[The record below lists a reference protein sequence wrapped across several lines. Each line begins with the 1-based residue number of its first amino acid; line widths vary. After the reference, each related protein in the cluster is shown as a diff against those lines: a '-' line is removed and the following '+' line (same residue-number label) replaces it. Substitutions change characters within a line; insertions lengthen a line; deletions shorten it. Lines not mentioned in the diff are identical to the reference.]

1 MHVLFLIDS
10 TDFRRW
16 QTGAIAGVLAAAGA
30 SGAFSAVAGPPPTGL
45 LDLCLAFEALAFRR
59 PRSEPLARL
68 SPSALGLPAG
78 AAGADLVI
86 DLAAATETAVDR
98 LLITVG
104 GVGVAAGAA
113 DAIMA
118 GEEPFVDLIAVT
130 DGTHRLVGRWHIA
143 VEDRRQLGSSMAS
156 ATSRAIEMLA
166 LAAGRLAVGATLADL
181 TLPRVDT
188 EPPPHRPGRPARFAA
203 AVFARSLAARLERLV
218 RTPPHWAV
226 AWRTDETGDGGLP
239 AIAGRPWR
247 RLADDGGRFYADP
260 FVVRHGGHTVLL
272 VEEFPFATGKG
283 IISAVELNADG
294 PAGTPRPVIETG
306 CHLSYPFVFE
316 DDGTLYMIPETS
328 GSRRVE
334 LWRAI
339 DFPDRWERVAILI
352 DDIDLGDAT
361 LHRAD
366 GRCYLFGAVR
376 PHWGS
381 SWDGLAI
388 FTAERLAGPWT
399 PLFSG
404 PAKVD
409 VASARPAG
417 RMFSFGASVIR
428 PFQDSSGS
436 YGAGLGFARVDRLDA
451 NGYAE
456 TTLTALRP
464 APPLS
469 GLHTYNRGG
478 GFEVIDVITG
488 CEAAVVVPR
497 KING

>member
-10 TDFRRW
+10 TDLRRW
-16 QTGAIAGVLAAAGA
+16 QAEAIASVLTAAGA
-30 SGAFSAVAGPPPTGL
+30 SGAIATVAGPPPAGL

-59 PRSEPLARL
+59 PRGGPLDRL
-68 SPSALGLPAG
+68 SPLALDLSAGDAD
-78 AAGADLVI
+78 ADLVI
-86 DLAAATETAVDR
+86 DLAATTETTVDR

-118 GEEPFVDLIAVT
+118 GEEPFVDLVAVT
-130 DGTHRLVGRWHIA
+130 DGAHRLVGRWHVA
-143 VEDRRQLGSSMAS
+143 VEDRRQLGSGMAI
-156 ATSRAIEMLA
+156 AAGRAIEMLT
-166 LAAGRLAVGATLADL
+166 LAAGRLIADATLANL
-181 TLPRVDT
+181 TLPRVEA
-188 EPPPHRPGRPARFAA
+188 EPSPHRTGRPARFTATA
-203 AVFARSLAARLERLV
+203 FARALAARLERLV
-218 RTPPHWAV
+218 RTPPNWAV
-226 AWRTDETGDGGLP
+226 AWRADETGDGRLP
-239 AIAGRPWR
+239 TIAGRPWR

-260 FVVRHGGHTVLL
+260 FVVRHGGRTVLL

-283 IISAVELNADG
+283 IISAVEFGTDG
-294 PAGTPRPVIETG
+294 PVGAPRPVIETG
-306 CHLSYPFVFE
+306 CHMSYPFVFE
-316 DDGTLYMIPETS
+316 DGGVLYMIPETS
-328 GSRRVE
+328 GRRQVE
-334 LWRAI
+334 LWRAV

-366 GRCYLFGAVR
+366 GRHYLFGTVR

-417 RMFSFGASVIR
+417 RMFCFGAALVR
-428 PFQDSSGS
+428 PFQDSSGG
-436 YGAGLGFARVDRLDA
+436 YGAGLGFARVDQLDEG
-451 NGYAE
+451 GYTE
-456 TTLTALRP
+456 TTLAALKP

-469 GLHTYNRGG
+469 GLHTYNRGS
-478 GFEVIDVITG
+478 GFEVIDVIAG
-488 CEAAVVVPR
+488 GEATVVIP
-497 KING
+497 

>member
-10 TDFRRW
+10 TDLRRW
-16 QTGAIAGVLAAAGA
+16 QAEAIVGVLAATGA
-30 SGAFSAVAGPPPTGL
+30 SAAFAAVAGPPPAGL
-45 LDLCLAFEALAFRR
+45 LDLCLTFEALAFRR
-59 PRSEPLARL
+59 PRNEPLARI
-68 SPSALGLPAG
+68 SPSALGLPAS
-78 AAGADLVI
+78 AEGADLII
-86 DLAAATETAVDR
+86 DLATATETAFDR

-130 DGTHRLVGRWHIA
+130 NGAHRLVGRWHIA
-143 VEDRRQLGSSMAS
+143 VEDRRQLGSGMAI
-156 ATSRAIEMLA
+156 AAGRAIEMLS
-166 LAAGRLAVGATLADL
+166 LAAGRLAAGATLADL
-181 TLPRVDT
+181 TLPRVEV
-188 EPPPHRPGRPARFAA
+188 EPPPHRPGRPARFTAA
-203 AVFARSLAARLERLV
+203 AFARALTARLERLV
-218 RTPPHWAV
+218 RTPPNWAV
-226 AWRTDETGDGGLP
+226 AWRADETSNGGLP
-239 AIAGRPWR
+239 AISGRPWR

-260 FVVRHGGHTVLL
+260 FVVRYGGRTVLL

-294 PAGTPRPVIETG
+294 PVSAPRPVIETG

-316 DDGTLYMIPETS
+316 DDGVLYMIPETS
-328 GSRRVE
+328 GRRQVE
-334 LWRAI
+334 LWRAV
-339 DFPDRWERVAILI
+339 DFPNRWECVAVLI

-388 FTAERLAGPWT
+388 FTAEQLAGPWR
-399 PLFSG
+399 PLFAG

-417 RMFSFGASVIR
+417 RMFSCGAAVVR
-428 PFQDSSGS
+428 PFQDSSGG

-451 NGYAE
+451 SGYAE

-488 CEAAVVVPR
+488 CEAAVIVP
-497 KING
+497 